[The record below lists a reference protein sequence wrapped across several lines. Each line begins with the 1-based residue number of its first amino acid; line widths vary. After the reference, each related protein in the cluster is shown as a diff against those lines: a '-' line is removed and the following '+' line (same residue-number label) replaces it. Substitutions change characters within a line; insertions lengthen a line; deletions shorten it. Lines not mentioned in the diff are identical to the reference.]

1 MIITKDKMEIIEA
14 INCVRQEMGMEPYST
29 DALGRLDRE
38 RLQEL
43 FDKLFEERE
52 KQRDQTK
59 KTQEKSKLDFYKNLA
74 IGFGSIIS
82 LIVIISIVSTL
93 VFR

>member
-1 MIITKDKMEIIEA
+1 MIITKDKLEIIEA

-52 KQRDQTK
+52 KHKEQLK
-59 KTQEKSKLDFYKNLA
+59 KTQEKTKMDFYRNVA
-74 IGFGSIIS
+74 IGFGSTIS
-82 LIVIISIVSTL
+82 LLVIISIVSTL
-93 VFR
+93 VFQ

>member
-14 INCVRQEMGMEPYST
+14 INCVRQEMGLEPYST

-52 KQRDQTK
+52 KHKDQLKKSQERTK
-59 KTQEKSKLDFYKNLA
+59 MDFYRNVM
-74 IGFGSIIS
+74 IGLGSIIV
-82 LIVIISIVSTL
+82 LLVIISIVSTL

>member
-14 INCVRQEMGMEPYST
+14 INCVRQEMGLEPYST

-59 KTQEKSKLDFYKNLA
+59 KTQEKSKFDFYKNLA